1 MLTAQT
7 LTTPA
12 ASDSNRRR
20 QWRRHEDIRLLQRE
34 RELDA
39 ARRICQA
46 LFENISVDEM
56 VEGALST
63 ALQVIGADAGSVL
76 LADRE
81 AKQLVF
87 RYVMGPEAAKLIGSA
102 FPWDKGIA
110 GAVFHS
116 CEAAVIGDVSQDQR
130 HFADV
135 DARTGYKTRDMI
147 VLPLK
152 RWEGEPIGVL
162 SVLNKREGQLDQDD
176 VAILTIISAISAQA
190 IEEARLFEEA
200 KLAAVVRLLGDIGH
214 DVKNM
219 LFPIVMGAGIMH
231 DDIRDFFQGKPALRE
246 DTASQTLQERCNDV
260 IGMQRNGAHR
270 IQDRMREVA
279 DCVKGLSAPPVFALC
294 RVSNVV
300 QNVLETLGLVADENG
315 IAIKLAGLDT
325 LPPIQADE
333 RRLYNALYN
342 LINNAIPEV
351 PRGGSIT
358 ISGTTDSKAQA
369 VHLAVAD
376 TGRGMP
382 PEVRE
387 RLFTKRAISTKFGGT
402 GLGTKI
408 VKDVVDAHGGEISVD
423 SEEGKGTTF
432 HLFLPIHPPGAVP
445 LTESHDARADSLAEM
460 EHPFRGINEHH
471 EES

>member
-1 MLTAQT
+1 MCPEATPPQAQSHQPLT
-7 LTTPA
+7 
-12 ASDSNRRR
+12 SNNRRR
-20 QWRRHEDIRLLQRE
+20 QWRRNEDKKLLQRE
-34 RELDA
+34 RELEA

-46 LFENISVDEM
+46 LFENISVDKL
-56 VEGALST
+56 VEGVIHT

-87 RYVMGPEAAKLIGSA
+87 RYVIGPGSDTLIGSA
-102 FPWDKGIA
+102 LPWDKGIA

-116 CEAAVIGDVSQDQR
+116 GKAAVIGDVSQDTR
-130 HFADV
+130 HFPDV

-162 SVLNKREGQLDQDD
+162 SILNKREGRLDQDD
-176 VAILTIISAISAQA
+176 VAILTIISALSAQA
-190 IEEARLFEEA
+190 IEQARLFEEA
-200 KLAAVVRLLGDIGH
+200 KLAEVVRLLGDIGH

-219 LFPIVMGAGIMH
+219 LFPIVMGAGIMQ
-231 DDIRDFFQGKPALRE
+231 DEIRDFFQGKPALRE
-246 DTASQTLQERCNDV
+246 DTAAQTLQETCSDV

-270 IQDRMREVA
+270 IQDRMQEVA
-279 DCVKGLSAPPVFALC
+279 DCVKGLSAPPVFAQC
-294 RVSNVV
+294 RVSDVV
-300 QNVLETLGLVADENG
+300 QNVLQTLRLVAAENG
-315 IAIKLAGLDT
+315 IAIKLEGLDT

-333 RRLYNALYN
+333 RRLYNAFYN

-358 ISGTTDSKAQA
+358 IRGNADSGAQA
-369 VHLAVAD
+369 VHLTVAD

-408 VKDVVDAHGGEISVD
+408 VKDVVDAHSGHITVD
-423 SEEGKGTTF
+423 SEEGVGTAF
-432 HLFLPIHPPGAVP
+432 HLLLPFQPPGC
-445 LTESHDARADSLAEM
+445 TSH
-460 EHPFRGINEHH
+460 
-471 EES
+471 

>member
-1 MLTAQT
+1 LT
-7 LTTPA
+7 PN
-12 ASDSNRRR
+12 NRRQ
-20 QWRRHEDIRLLQRE
+20 QWRRHEDVKLHQRE

-46 LFENISVDEM
+46 LFQHSSVEKL
-56 VEGALST
+56 VEGVLST

-87 RYVMGPEAAKLIGSA
+87 RYVIGPGSDKLIGLA
-102 FPWDKGIA
+102 LPWGKGIV

-116 CEAAVIGDVSQDQR
+116 GEAAVIGDVSQDTR
-130 HFADV
+130 HFPDV

-152 RWEGEPIGVL
+152 RWEGEPIGVM
-162 SVLNKREGQLDQDD
+162 SVLNKREGRLDQDD
-176 VAILTIISAISAQA
+176 VAILTIISALSAQA
-190 IEEARLFEEA
+190 IEQARLFEEA
-200 KLAAVVRLLGDIGH
+200 KLAEVVRLLGDIGH

-231 DDIRDFFQGKPALRE
+231 DEIRDFLQGKPALRE
-246 DTASQTLQERCNDV
+246 DTAAQTLQKTCTDV

-279 DCVKGLSAPPVFALC
+279 DCVKGLSAPPVFAPC
-294 RVSNVV
+294 RVLDVV
-300 QNVLETLGLVADENG
+300 QNVLETLRLVADENG
-315 IAIKLAGLDT
+315 VAIKLEGLGT
-325 LPPIQADE
+325 LPLIQADE
-333 RRLYNALYN
+333 RRLYNAFYN

-358 ISGTTDSKAQA
+358 IRGKTSSEARA
-369 VHLAVAD
+369 VYLAVAD

-382 PEVRE
+382 PDVRA

-408 VKDVVDAHGGEISVD
+408 VKDVVDAHGGHITVD
-423 SEEGKGTTF
+423 SEEGVGTTF
-432 HLFLPIHPPGAVP
+432 HLLLPFQPPGC
-445 LTESHDARADSLAEM
+445 TSR
-460 EHPFRGINEHH
+460 
-471 EES
+471 

>member
-1 MLTAQT
+1 M
-7 LTTPA
+7 
-12 ASDSNRRR
+12 
-20 QWRRHEDIRLLQRE
+20 
-34 RELDA
+34 
-39 ARRICQA
+39 
-46 LFENISVDEM
+46 
-56 VEGALST
+56 
-63 ALQVIGADAGSVL
+63 
-76 LADRE
+76 
-81 AKQLVF
+81 
-87 RYVMGPEAAKLIGSA
+87 
-102 FPWDKGIA
+102 
-110 GAVFHS
+110 
-116 CEAAVIGDVSQDQR
+116 IGDVSQDQR

-162 SVLNKREGQLDQDD
+162 SVLNKREGQLNQDD

-200 KLAAVVRLLGDIGH
+200 KLAEVVRLMGDIGH

-219 LFPIVMGAGIMH
+219 LFPIVMGAGIMS

-246 DTASQTLQERCNDV
+246 DTAAQTLQERCNDV

-270 IQDRMREVA
+270 IQDRMKEVA
-279 DCVKGLSAPPVFALC
+279 DCVKGLSAPPVFAPC
-294 RVSNVV
+294 QVSNVV
-300 QNVLETLGLVADENG
+300 QNVLETLRLVADENG
-315 IAIKLAGLDT
+315 IAIKLEGLDT

-333 RRLYNALYN
+333 RRLYNAFYN

-358 ISGTTDSKAQA
+358 IRGTTDSEAQA
-369 VHLAVAD
+369 VHLTVAD

-408 VKDVVDAHGGEISVD
+408 VKDVVDAHGGQITVE
-423 SEEGKGTTF
+423 SEEGRGTTF
-432 HLFLPIHPPGAVP
+432 HMLLPIRPPGCPV
-445 LTESHDARADSLAEM
+445 R
-460 EHPFRGINEHH
+460 
-471 EES
+471 

>member
-1 MLTAQT
+1 MCPE
-7 LTTPA
+7 TTPPQTQ
-12 ASDSNRRR
+12 SHQPLTSENRRQ
-20 QWRRHEDIRLLQRE
+20 QWRRNEDKKLLQRE

-46 LFENISVDEM
+46 LFENTSVDKL

-63 ALQVIGADAGSVL
+63 ALQVIGAEAGSVL

-87 RYVMGPEAAKLIGSA
+87 RYVIGPEAAKLIGSA
-102 FPWDKGIA
+102 LPWDKGIA

-116 CEAAVIGDVSQDQR
+116 GEAAVIGDVSQDRR
-130 HFADV
+130 HFSAV

-176 VAILTIISAISAQA
+176 VAILTIISALSAQA
-190 IEEARLFEEA
+190 IEQARLFEEA
-200 KLAAVVRLLGDIGH
+200 KLAEVVRLLGDIGH

-231 DDIRDFFQGKPALRE
+231 DEIRDFFQGKPALRE
-246 DTASQTLQERCNDV
+246 DKAAQTLQETCNDV

-270 IQDRMREVA
+270 IQDRVKEVA
-279 DCVKGLSAPPVFALC
+279 DCVKGLSAPPVFAPC
-294 RVSNVV
+294 RVSGVV
-300 QNVLETLGLVADENG
+300 RNVLQTLRIVADENG
-315 IAIKLAGLDT
+315 IAIKLEGLDT

-333 RRLYNALYN
+333 RRLYNAFYN

-358 ISGTTDSKAQA
+358 IGGNADSDAQT
-369 VHLAVAD
+369 VHLTVAD

-408 VKDVVDAHGGEISVD
+408 VKDVVDAHSGQITVD
-423 SEEGKGTTF
+423 SEEGVGTTF
-432 HLFLPIHPPGAVP
+432 HLLLPFQPPGC
-445 LTESHDARADSLAEM
+445 TSH
-460 EHPFRGINEHH
+460 
-471 EES
+471 